1 MASSSICQP
10 GLAPSRRWWLIST
23 ALTETL
29 LFSGVLLGWNSLLP
43 ILKSQGI
50 YSHLCDTSASN
61 FSMVERSLDLLP
73 HLQAHNSGMWEE
85 DEDVLHIQL
94 MLSIPTTTAQTP
106 EPRGKRSQEHHGA
119 ECKQQDD
126 ILNLAFTLGSF
137 FLGFTLLPLQMLLDT
152 VHPRQLRQIGSVS
165 FSLSCLLL
173 AYVCSNS
180 ARLSFFLMFSMM
192 LSGIG
197 GACIM
202 FTTLT
207 LPVLLGNPGPLYTAL
222 VLGCF
227 SASATV
233 FTLMRVMYSAGVSFL
248 SIVLAYGGLSCL
260 MFINCFFCWS
270 IQPCNAGTEGSY
282 SIHLKWK
289 CCEEQQKPE
298 SGEMSDYSLQQRFFK
313 SLGQKERILRFSQ
326 RKTLSF
332 RRPDL
337 QKGPPLSDS
346 LCSPV
351 FILHLFMASI
361 VQLWLHFYVGSINHL
376 LQYLSQD
383 NISTALY
390 SSIFGALQV
399 LSLMSAP
406 MTLLLLGSRQ
416 QKPANR
422 KEEDYAVIAGMQ
434 SPQKQIRG
442 VRRLTVVFTLTIIFL
457 CAFGV
462 VCLIPSL
469 ELQVLGFLLHT
480 VLRSSLFVS
489 CTMLYV
495 VLYPANHFGGLI
507 GVHILVSMLLTL
519 GQHPLFLVLTNHLQG
534 DPFWVHASFLTLSLL
549 GFTVPFYLHRLQSD
563 TAKQAKSFTATPKP
577 PSAVRLYASSAA
589 VQFAEGTEESK
600 EPRTAS

>member
-85 DEDVLHIQL
+85 DEDV
-94 MLSIPTTTAQTP
+94 SPSP
-106 EPRGKRSQEHHGA
+106 SP
-119 ECKQQDD
+119 
-126 ILNLAFTLGSF
+126 
-137 FLGFTLLPLQMLLDT
+137 
-152 VHPRQLRQIGSVS
+152 
-165 FSLSCLLL
+165 
-173 AYVCSNS
+173 VCSWPMS
-180 ARLSFFLMFSMM
+180 AATLHVSLSFFLMFSMM

-337 QKGPPLSDS
+337 QKAGPPLSDS

>member
-1 MASSSICQP
+1 MASSNVCQP
-10 GLAPSRRWWLIST
+10 GLAPCRRWWLIST

-50 YSHLCDTSASN
+50 YSHLCDISASN
-61 FSMVERSLDLLP
+61 FSMVERGLDLSP
-73 HLQAHNSGMWEE
+73 HLQALNSGMWEE
-85 DEDVLHIQL
+85 DEDVVHIQL
-94 MLSIPTTTAQTP
+94 MLSIPTTAAHTP
-106 EPRGKRSQEHHGA
+106 EPKGKRVQEHHGA
-119 ECKQQDD
+119 ACKQQED

-137 FLGFTLLPLQMLLDT
+137 FLGFTLLPLQVLLET
-152 VHPRQLRQIGSVS
+152 IHLRQLRQIGSAS

-180 ARLSFFLMFSMM
+180 TRLSFFLMFAMM

-197 GACIM
+197 GACIL

-207 LPVLLGNPGPLYTAL
+207 LPVLLGSPGPLYTAL

-227 SASATV
+227 CASATV

-248 SIVLAYGGLSCL
+248 SIILAYGGLSCL

-289 CCEEQQKPE
+289 FCEHQQKPE
-298 SGEMSDYSLQQRFFK
+298 SVEMSDISLQQHFLK
-313 SLGQKERILRFSQ
+313 SLGQKERILPSSQ
-326 RKTLSF
+326 RKTVSF
-332 RRPDL
+332 HRPHL
-337 QKGPPLSDS
+337 QKASPPLSDS

-351 FILHLFMASI
+351 FIFHLFMVSI
-361 VQLWLHFYVGSINHL
+361 VQLWLHFYFGSINHM
-376 LQYLSQD
+376 LQHLSQD
-383 NISTALY
+383 DKNTGLY

-399 LSLMSAP
+399 LSLLSAP
-406 MTLLLLGSRQ
+406 MTSLLLGSRQ
-416 QKPANR
+416 QKPTNR
-422 KEEDYAVIAGMQ
+422 KEEECAAIAGVQ
-434 SPQKQIRG
+434 FPQRQISS
-442 VRRLTVVFTLTIIFL
+442 VRRLTVVFTLRIIFL

-489 CTMLYV
+489 CTALYV

-507 GVHILVSMLLTL
+507 GVHILFSMLLTL
-519 GQHPLFLVLTNHLQG
+519 GQHLLSWLLQTTSQG
-534 DPFWVHASFLTLSLL
+534 NPFWIHASFLTLSLL
-549 GFTVPFYLHRLQSD
+549 GFIVPFYLHGLRSD
-563 TAKQAKSFTATPKP
+563 MAKRAKSSTATPRLC
-577 PSAVRLYASSAA
+577 AVLLQSIC
-589 VQFAEGTEESK
+589 
-600 EPRTAS
+600 